1 MRRSIVTEPPDTN
14 TESDRTAPAG
24 VATNAAR
31 EGSEPFRIMHRRY
44 ADRVMGYALRL
55 TGGRRADAEDLVQET
70 FVAAYRSQTGFRG
83 KSGFLAWL
91 LGIATRRWRDTARR
105 AVTLTVSADTENADE
120 LPDDQRPF
128 EERVADAAVLEAA
141 MARLPERERVAL
153 LLIVSQQLTYTE
165 AARATGE
172 PEGTVKWRVHRA
184 VKEMNR
190 LLAPTFAGDTDA
202 TTTEKSHVKPVTEEP
217 NAARPAHA
225 AP

>member
-1 MRRSIVTEPPDTN
+1 MTKPSDTN
-14 TESDRTAPAG
+14 TEPDRTAPDG
-24 VATNAAR
+24 IATNAAR
-31 EGSEPFRIMHRRY
+31 EGAEPFRVLHRRY

-55 TGGRRADAEDLVQET
+55 TGGRRADAEDLVQDT
-70 FVAAYRSQTGFRG
+70 FVAAYRSQSGFRG

-91 LGIATRRWRDTARR
+91 LGIATRRWRDAARR
-105 AVTLTVSADTENADE
+105 TVAPAAPPEIGTENADE
-120 LPDDQRPF
+120 LPDDRRPF

-141 MARLPERERVAL
+141 LSRLPERERIAL
-153 LLIVSQQLTYTE
+153 LLIVSQQLTYAE

-190 LLAPTFAGDTDA
+190 LLAPTFASDTDPMIADYAHAEPPATQEHA
-202 TTTEKSHVKPVTEEP
+202 TT
-217 NAARPAHA
+217 RPAHA